1 MLRGRGKC
9 NWTEEQREAEGNTVT
24 VSDLPAL
31 NAGLN
36 ATAGVLLLGG
46 WLMIRRGRIT
56 AHRRFMLAAFAASS
70 LFLVSYVVYHAQA
83 GSRPFTGQGP
93 VRAVYFAIL
102 ISHVLLA
109 AAIVPLALIT
119 LTRALQGDFLRHR
132 RIARWTFP
140 IWMYVSVT
148 GVVIY
153 WMLYRA

>member
-1 MLRGRGKC
+1 
-9 NWTEEQREAEGNTVT
+9 VS

-36 ATAGVLLLGG
+36 ATAGVLLLAG

-56 AHRRFMLAAFAASS
+56 THRRCMLAAFAASS

-83 GSRPFTGQGP
+83 GSRPFTGHGP
-93 VRAVYFAIL
+93 VRAVYFIIL

-109 AAIVPLALIT
+109 AAIVPLALVT
-119 LTRALQGDFLRHR
+119 LARALRGDFVRHR

-140 IWMYVSVT
+140 VWMYVSVT

-153 WMLYRA
+153 WMLYWF